1 MVHATACNVQ
11 RLAMSSTS
19 VSSLA
24 LIGVQLDCI
33 GVALKEVLAR
43 IETARIAAA
52 QAAEHET
59 AQAEQPAE
67 QAAEQQTSVLELVLS
82 GLVKLEKWTC

>member
-1 MVHATACNVQ
+1 
-11 RLAMSSTS
+11 MSSTP

-33 GVALKEVLAR
+33 GVKEVLAR

-67 QAAEQQTSVLELVLS
+67 QAAEWQISVLELVLS

>member
-1 MVHATACNVQ
+1 LSELRAQLAQTSPARKAVDPSWVHTTACTVE
-11 RLAMSSTS
+11 RLAMSSTP

-59 AQAEQPAE
+59 SQAEQA
-67 QAAEQQTSVLELVLS
+67 
-82 GLVKLEKWTC
+82 

>member
-1 MVHATACNVQ
+1 
-11 RLAMSSTS
+11 MSSTP

-59 AQAEQPAE
+59 SQAEQA
-67 QAAEQQTSVLELVLS
+67 
-82 GLVKLEKWTC
+82 

>member
-1 MVHATACNVQ
+1 
-11 RLAMSSTS
+11 MSSTP

-67 QAAEQQTSVLELVLS
+67 TGRRAANFRARIGVKRTS
-82 GLVKLEKWTC
+82 

>member
-1 MVHATACNVQ
+1 MVHATACNVE
-11 RLAMSSTS
+11 RLAMSSTP

-52 QAAEHET
+52 
-59 AQAEQPAE
+59 
-67 QAAEQQTSVLELVLS
+67 
-82 GLVKLEKWTC
+82 

>member
-1 MVHATACNVQ
+1 MVHATACNVE
-11 RLAMSSTS
+11 RLAMSSTP

-33 GVALKEVLAR
+33 GVKEVLAR

-52 QAAEHET
+52 QSAEHET

-67 QAAEQQTSVLELVLS
+67 QASEQQISVL
-82 GLVKLEKWTC
+82 GLV

>member
-1 MVHATACNVQ
+1 MVHATACNVE
-11 RLAMSSTS
+11 RLAMSSTP

-33 GVALKEVLAR
+33 GVALKEVLAGL
-43 IETARIAAA
+43 ETARIAAA

-59 AQAEQPAE
+59 APGRTTCRTGLR
-67 QAAEQQTSVLELVLS
+67 AANFRARIGVKRTS
-82 GLVKLEKWTC
+82 